1 MLSEIMVVLAL
12 GAAEY
17 PPFIPSSSGMG
28 SELLPSTVRSAGM
41 GGVSTALE
49 SPDGLSFSN
58 PSTSAWAPS
67 SGVTWTA
74 AWRTGDDAAWDGRM
88 RFPSFSAIFP
98 LPWRTVLAAGLS
110 ERSRL
115 LDCNKIEQDG
125 YMGTLD
131 WDGGLSE
138 ACVAASFRAAEW
150 FAISLGSRGVFG
162 SNRCEASLT
171 GTAPGGPE
179 LPINTQYVDEA
190 KFLPCWG
197 LQVGALVRL
206 GVIDVGASIL
216 TDRRGNIKID
226 RDYSGDEEE
235 ESRGRYDLPGE
246 FNAGVVARPFAW
258 LSLGA
263 DVHSRKT
270 MHILQST
277 VPDGSIIGLG
287 AEAVVG
293 SGFSARAG
301 WSTTDGLWRDG
312 ATRWT
317 SGVGYR
323 FAGGAAGLD
332 LSLSRETWEE
342 SGETAVF
349 VSLWSSEDW
358 LGSN

>member
-1 MLSEIMVVLAL
+1 MLSEIIVALAL
-12 GAAEY
+12 GVPEY

-28 SELLPSTVRSAGM
+28 SELLPSTVRSSGM

-49 SPDGLSFSN
+49 SPDGLSISN

-115 LDCNKIEQDG
+115 LDCATIEREG
-125 YMGTLD
+125 YTGSLD

-138 ACVAASFRAAEW
+138 ACVAASFRATDW
-150 FAISLGSRGVFG
+150 FAISLGSRGTFG
-162 SNRCEASLT
+162 STRCEASLIET
-171 GTAPGGPE
+171 GPGGPE
-179 LPINTQYVDEA
+179 TPINTQYIDEA

-197 LQVGALVRL
+197 LQVGALVRT
-206 GVIDVGASIL
+206 GVVDVGASIL
-216 TDRRGNIKID
+216 TDRSGSIEID
-226 RDYSGDEEE
+226 RDYSGEEEE
-235 ESRGRYDLPGE
+235 ESRENYDLPGE
-246 FNAGVVARPFAW
+246 FNAGVVARPLAW

-263 DVHSRKT
+263 DLHSRKT
-270 MHILQST
+270 MHILQNT

-287 AEAVVG
+287 AEAVLG

-317 SGVGYR
+317 SGMGYR
-323 FAGGAAGLD
+323 FADGAAGLD
-332 LSLSRETWEE
+332 LSLSRETWDE